1 MWNSSDGWV
10 RLAQKV
16 WKGKQEFTV
25 SLFFLLN
32 PEQINLKASKWESC
46 HDLPHPSVVS
56 PVSEVVKI
64 LYHCCSIYPPNLP
77 LSFYLCFAAATTIY
91 NLLFTLITR
100 REVCSLIILVHD
112 LSHVSM
118 HVQCV
123 HLPSSSCGI
132 WRQRHA
138 GIYRNSVTTTSPISH
153 VFHLQDFYLFS
164 FTFCFVLSL
173 LGRSSR
179 PMRCKLS

>member
-1 MWNSSDGWV
+1 MGILPWPPSPISGFSCLRSSENP
-10 RLAQKV
+10 LPL
-16 WKGKQEFTV
+16 
-25 SLFFLLN
+25 LF
-32 PEQINLKASKWESC
+32 
-46 HDLPHPSVVS
+46 DLS
-56 PVSEVVKI
+56 
-64 LYHCCSIYPPNLP
+64 PNLP

-91 NLLFTLITR
+91 NLLFTLTTR
-100 REVCSLIILVHD
+100 REVCPLIILVHD

-132 WRQRHA
+132 WSQRHA